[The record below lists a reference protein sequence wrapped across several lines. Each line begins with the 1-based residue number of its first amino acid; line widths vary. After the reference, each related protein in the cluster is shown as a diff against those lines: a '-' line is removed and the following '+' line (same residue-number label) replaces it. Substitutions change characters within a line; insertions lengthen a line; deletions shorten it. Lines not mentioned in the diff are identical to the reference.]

1 MKRRKLMGL
10 AAFLAICST
19 SFSSDFFTLDDVLNR
34 VKDTNPQIRAQKMNE
49 ESKRELKEKAWKNLV
64 TPPVNL
70 SNEDEWEVVEKYGV
84 GLKELE
90 MYLPIFE
97 GGRTLNNYKKAKTQ
111 YEIAQKDSDLVGI
124 AAQEAA
130 VAKFFEALNYKK
142 QIEIT
147 DKAIEALEK
156 QRERIS
162 DLYNN
167 GKLVPKSE
175 LLKIEADIENNRGI
189 NLENKQ
195 KEEASLGELARLLNY
210 PVNSP
215 LELKDF
221 NPLQFL
227 EAKAHITEENKIP
240 VENTLLGSKE
250 ALKLD
255 SANYDVKIAKSAL
268 YPTIYTKYT
277 YRYRYN
283 DNGTLRKYDADKRD
297 IFEVGFRWV
306 LSWGAD
312 LDNVRSQEYLYE
324 KAKIEYEDNLKG
336 ISLDM
341 KNKLG
346 EIKAL
351 YGKSL
356 AMEKRANLLQENM
369 DIDSMRYENEL
380 LTTFDYLNSVN
391 SFREAQEDYYELQR
405 KLVLAVI
412 EYENLYR

>member
-1 MKRRKLMGL
+1 MGL

-221 NPLQFL
+221 NP
-227 EAKAHITEENKIP
+227 
-240 VENTLLGSKE
+240 
-250 ALKLD
+250 
-255 SANYDVKIAKSAL
+255 
-268 YPTIYTKYT
+268 
-277 YRYRYN
+277 
-283 DNGTLRKYDADKRD
+283 
-297 IFEVGFRWV
+297 
-306 LSWGAD
+306 
-312 LDNVRSQEYLYE
+312 
-324 KAKIEYEDNLKG
+324 
-336 ISLDM
+336 
-341 KNKLG
+341 
-346 EIKAL
+346 
-351 YGKSL
+351 
-356 AMEKRANLLQENM
+356 
-369 DIDSMRYENEL
+369 
-380 LTTFDYLNSVN
+380 
-391 SFREAQEDYYELQR
+391 
-405 KLVLAVI
+405 
-412 EYENLYR
+412 